1 MEAPN
6 KQEKSTVIVNMK
18 VTPSEK
24 AKWNAMAKGFGKNLS
39 QWIKGRCND

>member
-1 MEAPN
+1 MTTPI

-18 VTPSEK
+18 VTPSDK
-24 AKWNAMAKGFGKNLS
+24 AKWNVMAKAEGKNLS

>member
-1 MEAPN
+1 MTTPT

-18 VTPSEK
+18 VTPREK
-24 AKWNAMAKGFGKNLS
+24 AKWNVMAKDEGKNLS